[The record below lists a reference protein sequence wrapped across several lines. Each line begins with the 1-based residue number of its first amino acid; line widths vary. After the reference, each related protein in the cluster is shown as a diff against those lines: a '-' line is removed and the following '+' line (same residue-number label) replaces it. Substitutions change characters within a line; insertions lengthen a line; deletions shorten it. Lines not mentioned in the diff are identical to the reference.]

1 VNPALIAA
9 AILGALLATRLAR
22 AAILRRNHRDVGG
35 FVGYAILAAGVVVLV
50 ASLIAIPG
58 TWLRLYRGIIHL
70 YSGD

>member
-1 VNPALIAA
+1 VNPGLIGA

-35 FVGYAILAAGVVVLV
+35 FVGYAILAAAV
-50 ASLIAIPG
+50 ALLMVSFVAIPG

-70 YSGD
+70 YSGN

>member
-1 VNPALIAA
+1 MNPGLIGA

-22 AAILRRNHRDVGG
+22 AAILRRNHRDVSG
-35 FVGYAILAAGVVVLV
+35 FVGYLVLV
-50 ASLIAIPG
+50 IAIALLVVSFVAIPG